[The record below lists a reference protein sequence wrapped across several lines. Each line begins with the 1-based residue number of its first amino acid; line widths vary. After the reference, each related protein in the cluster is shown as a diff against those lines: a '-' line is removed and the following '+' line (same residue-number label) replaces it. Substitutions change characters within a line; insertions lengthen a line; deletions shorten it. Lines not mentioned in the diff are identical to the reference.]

1 MNKYNKHACTF
12 CGHPSGEWQ
21 FCPSCSAP
29 KHRISIWLV
38 DRWNVDVARNYRT
51 GKPMKGTCMY
61 DKQGKFW
68 NRLRNFPAA
77 LFDSQG
83 YVFFET
89 ESQYLNHP
97 DLNVGEKTNTVGRKK
112 ISQFDDYVTGKPLL

>member
-1 MNKYNKHACTF
+1 MHAHF
-12 CGHPSGEWQ
+12 VDILQRMAILSK
-21 FCPSCSAP
+21 FNP

-97 DLNVGEKTNTVGRKK
+97 YLNVGEKTNTVGRKK

>member
-38 DRWNVDVARNYRT
+38 DQWNVDVARNYRT

-97 DLNVGEKTNTVGRKK
+97 YLNVGEKTNTVGRKK

>member
-1 MNKYNKHACTF
+1 MHAHF
-12 CGHPSGEWQ
+12 VDIPQENGNFVQ
-21 FCPSCSAP
+21 VARAP

-97 DLNVGEKTNTVGRKK
+97 DLNVGRKQTLWAERK
-112 ISQFDDYVTGKPLL
+112 YPSLMIT